1 MKKLT
6 KLYEKIHLTFII
18 NCLLLSVATPVVSSF
33 AQDRMYGKPWAGR
46 SEVMAQNGMVCT
58 SHPLSTQAAIEILR
72 AGGSAVDAAIAA
84 NAMEGMVE
92 PHVNGIG
99 GDIFAIVWDAKT
111 QKLYGL
117 NGSGRSP
124 YSLTLEEFKKR
135 GLTHIPALG
144 PLPISVPGCVDGWFE
159 LHKKFGKLPME
170 KILSHAIGYGRNG
183 FPVHDE
189 LAMSLQNVP
198 RLIWQVSKH
207 QRTLLP
213 EWRSAKKRRY
223 FQESKFGKYARKNCQ
238 RRS

>member
-1 MKKLT
+1 MP
-6 KLYEKIHLTFII
+6 FRF
-18 NCLLLSVATPVVSSF
+18 PVLPKTECMV
-33 AQDRMYGKPWAGR
+33 KPWAGR

-124 YSLTLEEFKKR
+124 IF
-135 GLTHIPALG
+135 
-144 PLPISVPGCVDGWFE
+144 VD
-159 LHKKFGKLPME
+159 
-170 KILSHAIGYGRNG
+170 S
-183 FPVHDE
+183 
-189 LAMSLQNVP
+189 
-198 RLIWQVSKH
+198 
-207 QRTLLP
+207 
-213 EWRSAKKRRY
+213 RRI
-223 FQESKFGKYARKNCQ
+223 
-238 RRS
+238 